1 MTGTDDWDEAG
12 WYDAATATLGD
23 RLAGAREAAGLD
35 QPALARGLGV
45 RLSTVRAWEDD
56 RAEPRANKLQMAA
69 GMLNVSVGWLLTGS
83 GDGLDGPPVEAQVDR
98 TRGAEARAALG
109 ELKRLREEMG
119 AMSRRLG
126 RTEARL
132 AALLKA
138 GA

>member
-1 MTGTDDWDEAG
+1 MSEDDGWDESG
-12 WYDAATATLGD
+12 WFDAATATLGD
-23 RLAGAREAAGLD
+23 RIAGAREAAGMS
-35 QPALARGLGV
+35 QAQFARALGV
-45 RLSTVRAWEDD
+45 KLTTVQSWEDD